1 MKLSRLTCQPNS
13 RPFQMTPV
21 KRLFDRYPA
30 KKIIDPFPYPYQR
43 DALEYLKSLPYE
55 CADRID
61 FDPPY
66 TLRQLKEVYDGLGIA
81 LSQHETQHYWQD
93 LNREIFRIL
102 KPGGICIKFGYNT
115 SKIHPSME
123 IIEQMNLCHG
133 GPHHDTLITV
143 QFKGQVTL
151 RGKGNE

>member
-1 MKLSRLTCQPNS
+1 MPNH
-13 RPFQMTPV
+13 RTFRMTPV
-21 KRLFDRYPA
+21 KRLLERYS
-30 KKIIDPFPYPYQR
+30 KGVIIDPFPFPYQK
-43 DALEYLKSLPYE
+43 DALTYLKTI
-55 CADRID
+55 ADESADKVRY
-61 FDPPY
+61 DPPY
-66 TLRQLKEVYDGLGIA
+66 TLRQLKEMYDNEGIS

-93 LNREIFRIL
+93 LNKEIFRIL

-133 GPHHDTLITV
+133 GPHNDLLITV
-143 QFKGQVTL
+143 QVKAQATL